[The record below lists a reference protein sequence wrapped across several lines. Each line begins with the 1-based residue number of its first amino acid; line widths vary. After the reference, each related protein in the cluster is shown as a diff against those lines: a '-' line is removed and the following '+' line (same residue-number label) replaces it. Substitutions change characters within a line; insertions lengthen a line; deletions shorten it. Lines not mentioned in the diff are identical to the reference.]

1 MGQEQA
7 ALAIFDHF
15 KGQLTDN
22 VVALL
27 EKHNIQSVIV
37 PPNCTDRLQPL
48 DLTVNRVAKSFL
60 QCQFREWYATE
71 VAKLLDENAAGS
83 QVTCAPVDLS
93 TS

>member
-1 MGQEQA
+1 MLKSTNETTTISYIEKIIVPFVTRARDDLGVGQEQA

-48 DLTVNRVAKSFL
+48 D
-60 QCQFREWYATE
+60 
-71 VAKLLDENAAGS
+71 
-83 QVTCAPVDLS
+83 
-93 TS
+93 